1 MYNINEIKNRAF
13 TINQRKKI
21 SKFKD
26 KSSFDETIQH
36 FEGIYS
42 VFVDNDQD
50 NVRRIFTIPSD
61 KEMCLLLFF
70 LFFKKKFELS
80 ELLKFSNDSDSEQGR
95 SINMNGKEE
104 IILTTEEERQWGTDI
119 QEDFYWFMNNIIEND
134 NLDSFLVK
142 AAKEYIDRANQ
153 KEYNEILD
161 GYIGVRMDID
171 DRFYAEIRS
180 VIKRDFEKENY
191 IEKMFQKIWRAIITP
206 HANMDYVECIFQ
218 ENFQRLEAIV
228 DMLKQDRNFAISS
241 IYNTVETHQDRF
253 DENDLKNVSGI
264 IDLFY
269 VERQKKIVAK
279 LQSELDELR
288 ANVTE
293 KAGNLDWI
301 ISVIG

>member
-1 MYNINEIKNRAF
+1 MYSIKEIKNRAF
-13 TINQRKKI
+13 TINRRKKI

-26 KSSFDETIQH
+26 KSSFVKTIQNI
-36 FEGIYS
+36 EGIYLG
-42 VFVDNDQD
+42 FVDNDQD
-50 NVRRIFTIPSD
+50 NVRRIFTSPSD
-61 KEMCLLLFF
+61 KETCVLLFF
-70 LFFKKKFELS
+70 LFFKKKFEFS
-80 ELLKFSNDSDSEQGR
+80 ELVGFSNGSNSEQGER
-95 SINMNGKEE
+95 TNINGKEE

-119 QEDFYWFMNNIIEND
+119 QEDFDWFMSNIIEND
-134 NLDSFLVK
+134 SLDSFLVK
-142 AAKEYIDRANQ
+142 AAKEYIDGANQ
-153 KEYNEILD
+153 KEYNEILAEH
-161 GYIGVRMDID
+161 IGGRMDID
-171 DRFYAEIRS
+171 DRFYAKIKS
-180 VIKRDFEKENY
+180 VIKRDFEKDNY

-206 HANMDYVECIFQ
+206 HANMDYVECIYR

-228 DMLKQDRNFAISS
+228 EMLKQDRNFAISS

-293 KAGNLDWI
+293 KAGDLDWI